1 MEYYTKT
8 DIEKAIYKE
17 IAINKELAI
26 KSDMKAYEGW
36 YYPLIKQCFYM
47 MVRFNIKTFP
57 EIDNLF
63 DEINKE
69 IKSKIESGDRN
80 V

>member
-1 MEYYTKT
+1 MKYYTKT

-26 KSDMKAYEGW
+26 KSNMKVYEGW
-36 YYPLIKQCFYM
+36 YYPLIKQCLYM
-47 MVRFNIKTFP
+47 LVRFNIKTFT

>member
-1 MEYYTKT
+1 MKYYTEA
-8 DIEKAIYKE
+8 DIEKAIYK
-17 IAINKELAI
+17 
-26 KSDMKAYEGW
+26 
-36 YYPLIKQCFYM
+36 
-47 MVRFNIKTFP
+47 